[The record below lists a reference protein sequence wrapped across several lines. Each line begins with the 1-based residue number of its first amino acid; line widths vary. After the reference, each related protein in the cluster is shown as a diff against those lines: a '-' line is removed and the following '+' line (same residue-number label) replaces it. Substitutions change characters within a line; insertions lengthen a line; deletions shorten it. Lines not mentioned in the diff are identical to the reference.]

1 MTKDYAEEARLY
13 ELAAEQGYAKPQY
26 NLGVMYDNGE
36 GVTQDYSEAVRW
48 YTLAA
53 EQGDT
58 DAQNNLGVLYA
69 KGEGV
74 TQDDVLA
81 HMWFALSIHSV
92 KNTSRENREKLAKQM
107 TPQQIAEAQK
117 LATECKARNYKG
129 CD

>member
-1 MTKDYAEEARLY
+1 M
-13 ELAAEQGYAKPQY
+13 
-26 NLGVMYDNGE
+26 
-36 GVTQDYSEAVRW
+36 TQDYSEAVRW

-81 HMWFALSIHSV
+81 HMWFALSVPSV
-92 KNTSRENREKLAKQM
+92 KNTARENREKLAKQM